1 MLFTQLSQLGVQKIE
16 KELFDGFSIKKS
28 CYLYVHHMKGQN
40 NNNMI
45 TNYVLIDMYTS
56 KLS

>member
-1 MLFTQLSQLGVQKIE
+1 
-16 KELFDGFSIKKS
+16 
-28 CYLYVHHMKGQN
+28 MKGQN

-56 KLS
+56 KLERRVPALLFNRTTVLGIQHDIAFHCC